1 MGFKES
7 VKQAVNAAGY
17 ELRRSGRPDL
27 DPATL
32 ATIEGVGRFT
42 MTSPERLAAV
52 CDAVRYVD
60 RYGIPG
66 AIVECGVWAG
76 GSTMAAA
83 RTLIQVG
90 DTSRDLYLFDTFE
103 GMSEP
108 SDADRDAFGVTASD
122 QLANADPKTGAVWCY
137 ASLEDVQQNLSLTGY
152 PATHCHFVKGMVEKT
167 IPSQAPA
174 QIALLRLDTDWYEST
189 RHELEH
195 LIGRVAPNGVLLIDD
210 YGHWK
215 GARQAV
221 DEWLAVF
228 DRPVLLARTDYTG
241 RMAII
246 PGPFLTPM

>member
-1 MGFKES
+1 MRIKES
-7 VKQAVNAAGY
+7 VKRAFNSAGY
-17 ELRRSGRPDL
+17 ELRRSGRPDF
-27 DPATL
+27 DAATL
-32 ATIEGVGRFT
+32 TTIAEVGRFT
-42 MTSPERLAAV
+42 MTSRERLAAV

-60 RYGIPG
+60 RYKIPG

-76 GSTMAAA
+76 GCAMAAA
-83 RTLIQVG
+83 RTLTEVG
-90 DTSRDLYLFDTFE
+90 DTTRDLYLFDTFE

-108 SDADRDAFGVTASD
+108 SEADRDAFGGKASD
-122 QLANADPKTGAVWCY
+122 QLAAADRKTGNVWCY

-152 PATHCHFVKGMVEKT
+152 PSAQLHFVKGMVENT
-167 IPSQAPA
+167 IPAQAPE
-174 QIALLRLDTDWYEST
+174 QIALLRLDTDWYQST

-210 YGHWK
+210 YGHWQ

-221 DEWLAVF
+221 DEWLADF

-246 PGPFLTPM
+246 PG

>member
-1 MGFKES
+1 MRIKDT
-7 VKQAVNAAGY
+7 VKRAVNAAGY
-17 ELRRSGRPDL
+17 DLVRSGRPDF
-27 DPATL
+27 DAATL
-32 ATIEGVGRFT
+32 ETIEVVRPFT
-42 MTSPERLAAV
+42 MTSRERLAAV

-60 RYGIPG
+60 RYAIPG

-76 GSTMAAA
+76 GSAMAAA
-83 RTLIQVG
+83 RTLIEVG
-90 DTSRDLYLFDTFE
+90 DTGRDLYLFDTFE

-108 SDADRDAFGVTASD
+108 SDADRDALGAKAAD
-122 QLANADPKTGAVWCY
+122 QLASADRKTGAVWCY
-137 ASLEDVQQNLSLTGY
+137 ASLEDVQQNMSLTGY
-152 PATHCHFVKGMVEKT
+152 PAARLKFVKGMVEDT
-167 IPSQAPA
+167 IPAQAPK

-189 RHELEH
+189 RHELLH

-210 YGHWK
+210 YGHWQ

-246 PGPFLTPM
+246 LG